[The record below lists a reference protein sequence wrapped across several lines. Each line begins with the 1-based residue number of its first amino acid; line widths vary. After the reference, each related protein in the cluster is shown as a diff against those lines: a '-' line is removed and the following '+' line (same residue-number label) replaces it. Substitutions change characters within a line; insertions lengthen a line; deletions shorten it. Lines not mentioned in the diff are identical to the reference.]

1 MLHRY
6 SETLITMCWENADHD
21 QLLEVCMCWASLKA
35 LLKPGF
41 WLHISARC
49 FIWFHVL
56 ICFQWKQVEIMWQ
69 STHMFSVKA
78 SDSYLKGHMLLCLM
92 LICHMLICHMLTCLM
107 LIMPLLKATVIHMC
121 HSRWCLAKRNPGPS
135 QNKTNTW
142 LNQTLFD
149 TAPLP
154 LASWLPHGHELMWAW
169 HVGCPVWTCLFVL
182 LLFCSDGACA
192 DHLLKNCLV
201 LHLFNCTCGNVTL
214 QLRTASLAPTVE
226 LALVK

>member
-1 MLHRY
+1 M
-6 SETLITMCWENADHD
+6 
-21 QLLEVCMCWASLKA
+21 
-35 LLKPGF
+35 
-41 WLHISARC
+41 
-49 FIWFHVL
+49 HVL
-56 ICFQWKQVEIMWQ
+56 GFIEGTAEARLLTSHKCQMFHMI
-69 STHMFSVKA
+69 SCAHMFPVKT
-78 SDSYLKGHMLLCLM
+78 SGNHVTINSYVFSESKWFISERSYAPMSYAHMSYA
-92 LICHMLICHMLTCLM
+92 HMSYAHMSYAH
-107 LIMPLLKATVIHMC
+107 MPLLKATVIHMC